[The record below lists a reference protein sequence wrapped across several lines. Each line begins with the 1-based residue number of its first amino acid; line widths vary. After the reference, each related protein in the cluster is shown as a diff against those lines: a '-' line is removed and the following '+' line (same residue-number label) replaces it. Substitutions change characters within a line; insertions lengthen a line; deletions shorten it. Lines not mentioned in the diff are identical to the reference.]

1 MATKLI
7 KTETIAFKVDPE
19 LKHQAELLAEED
31 EISISDIA
39 RKALRVYVNNK
50 SPINI
55 NTKSATRKAG

>member
-1 MATKLI
+1 MATKI

-31 EISISDIA
+31 SSNVSIIA
-39 RKALRVYVNNK
+39 RKALQFYVSQNK
-50 SPINI
+50 SPI